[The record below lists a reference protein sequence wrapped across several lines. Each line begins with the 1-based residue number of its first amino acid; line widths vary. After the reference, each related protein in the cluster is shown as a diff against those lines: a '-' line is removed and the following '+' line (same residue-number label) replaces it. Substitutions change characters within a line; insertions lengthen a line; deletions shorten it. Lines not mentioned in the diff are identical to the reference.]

1 MSNVV
6 DMFNTPQRVSAK
18 ETIQGRVDELE
29 DGDTFT
35 DALVITFGSDGL
47 SIRSNAGEFPDIL
60 MLLQMTQQTIVNMH
74 MDQGSEE
81 EYDE

>member
-35 DALVITFGSDGL
+35 DALVITFGADGL